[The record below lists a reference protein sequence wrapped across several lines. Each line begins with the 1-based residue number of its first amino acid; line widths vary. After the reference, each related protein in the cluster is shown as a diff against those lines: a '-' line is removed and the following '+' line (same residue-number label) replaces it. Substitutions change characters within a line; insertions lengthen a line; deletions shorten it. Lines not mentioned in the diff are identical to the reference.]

1 MMAVDRAQQLRQARE
16 IFALAQRENLSMEEA
31 KRRVI
36 EERWKAADARL
47 AARRCGTAAPSI
59 EPTPEGERAKLWY
72 QQEPF
77 A

>member
-1 MMAVDRAQQLRQARE
+1 MMAADRAQQLRQARE
-16 IFALAQRENLSMEEA
+16 IFALAQRENLSMAEA
-31 KRRVI
+31 KRRVV

-59 EPTPEGERAKLWY
+59 EPASESERALPWY
-72 QQEPF
+72 EREPF

>member
-1 MMAVDRAQQLRQARE
+1 MAVDRAQQMRQARE
-16 IFALAQRENLSMEEA
+16 IFALAQRDNLTMEEA
-31 KRRVI
+31 KRRVV

-47 AARRCGTAAPSI
+47 AARRCGTVAPSI
-59 EPTPEGERAKLWY
+59 EPAPESARVKPWY

>member
-16 IFALAQRENLSMEEA
+16 IFALALRENLSMEEA

-36 EERWKAADARL
+36 EERWKAANARL
-47 AARRCGTAAPSI
+47 ASRRCGTVAPSI
-59 EPTPEGERAKLWY
+59 DPAPERERTELWY
-72 QQEPF
+72 NREPF